1 MSLEKSHHYN
11 RKIIP
16 LIESYYD
23 KFTSVERVAADFF
36 LSCPQDRDF
45 SSKEVANDLFISEA
59 SLSRFS
65 QKCGFSGYRQFL
77 FFYLDNSNKER
88 DFDALTRQ
96 VLNSYQK
103 VLDTSY
109 NIIDND
115 QMVRIATMLD
125 YYDRVYVYGIGS
137 SAVVAQEFKLRFM
150 RLGLDVD
157 YLADTHEIQMNIT
170 RVNPQSLVIG
180 ISLSGRTEEVVFG
193 LKEAHRK
200 GAKTIMLSSLDIPEY
215 RDYYDELVLTGGLK
229 NLAISDKISP
239 QVPPLIL
246 IDVIY
251 AHYLNY
257 DHDAKQDKLNMTL
270 DQIDYQLDE

>member
-16 LIESYYD
+16 LIESYYE
-23 KFTSVERVAADFF
+23 KFTGVEKVAADFF

-109 NIIDND
+109 AIIDNE

-125 YYDRVYVYGIGS
+125 SYERVYVYGIGS

-170 RVNPQSLVIG
+170 RVNPMSLVIG
-180 ISLSGRTEEVVFG
+180 ISLSGRSEEVVFG

-215 RDYYDELVLTGGLK
+215 REYYDELVLIGGLK

-251 AHYLNY
+251 AHYLNV
-257 DHDAKQDKLNMTL
+257 DHDVKQTKLNMTL